1 MTVNRNMVA
10 SVIDFLASPVVL
22 ASAMTL
28 KAVRKLGVQGMPV
41 SRKIFSRVGIFPI
54 EDHYYEPLFNPA
66 HLNERFAEPREL
78 PAIDWNREEQL
89 RFLDQLASF
98 RDEIPNLPNT
108 SFSGADAEYWYCLIR
123 FLNPR
128 KIIEVGSGNSTLMAI
143 KALTKNHMPCTHICI
158 EPYEQPWLESTGA
171 TIVRKRLE
179 DTDRTIFAQLQ
190 SGDILFID
198 SSHVIRPQGDVLT
211 EILEILPLLA
221 SGVVVHF
228 HDIFSPRHYHY
239 KWVAEEVRLWNEQY
253 LLEAFLSNN
262 CQWEI
267 LGALNYLKHDNFAAL
282 RSACPSL
289 TADQEPGSL
298 YIRRR

>member
-1 MTVNRNMVA
+1 MTVNRTMVT
-10 SVIDFLASPVVL
+10 SVIDLLASPMVL
-22 ASAMTL
+22 ASALTL

-41 SRKIFSRVGIFPI
+41 SRRIFSRIGVFPI

-66 HLNERFAEPREL
+66 HLNEKFAEPRDL
-78 PAIDWNREEQL
+78 PAIDWNREGQL
-89 RFLDQLASF
+89 EFLKQLTFFSN
-98 RDEIPNLPNT
+98 EIPNLPNT
-108 SFSGADAEYWYCLIR
+108 SFSGADAEYLYCLLR
-123 FLNPR
+123 FLKPR
-128 KIIEVGSGNSTLMAI
+128 KIIEVGSGNSTRMAI
-143 KALTKNHMPCTHICI
+143 KALSKNQIPCSHICI
-158 EPYEQPWLESTGA
+158 EPYEQSWLESSGA
-171 TIVRKRLE
+171 TIIRKRLE
-179 DTDRTIFAQLQ
+179 DTDRTIFSQLQ

-221 SGVVVHF
+221 PGVVVHF

-253 LLEAFLSNN
+253 LLEAFLSHN

-267 LGALNYLKHDNFAAL
+267 LGALNYLKHENSTAL
-282 RSACPSL
+282 KAVCPTL
-289 TADQEPGSL
+289 TADQQPGSL